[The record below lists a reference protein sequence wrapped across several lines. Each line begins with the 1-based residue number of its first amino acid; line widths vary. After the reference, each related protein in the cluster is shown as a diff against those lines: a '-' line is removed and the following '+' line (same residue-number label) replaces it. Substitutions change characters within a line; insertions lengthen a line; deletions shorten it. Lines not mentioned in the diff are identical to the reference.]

1 MWTRGAGGSGLE
13 GLAAALPCVPGSPL
27 LAQSFPD
34 PPGADAQWVRPLL
47 LLAVFLVL
55 RVGLHLTYPV
65 VLCGCL
71 LLALATASR
80 PAGIGPAGARRK
92 PKVK

>member
-1 MWTRGAGGSGLE
+1 MGEERAEVTSPARRDPR
-13 GLAAALPCVPGSPL
+13 LADRA
-27 LAQSFPD
+27 
-34 PPGADAQWVRPLL
+34 LL